1 MSASILVVLSTYISS
16 LLPRDLS
23 SCNIK
28 SSVPVSMGGEVQSSG
43 RVWSHRD
50 ADFPGDIDCRISLDM
65 EEGRARMG
73 VNPSNLNASVTDE
86 VFTASRFTKGNLFFP
101 TRIVVSPLRVS
112 RVKRRLF
119 GSLEENIS
127 ISQVASVKISTG
139 VFWSDIL
146 IESTGGTDPITSHG
160 HRKADAIRI
169 RDLVESFQAGRR

>member
-1 MSASILVVLSTYISS
+1 
-16 LLPRDLS
+16 
-23 SCNIK
+23 
-28 SSVPVSMGGEVQSSG
+28 MGVTSSG
-43 RVWSHRD
+43 
-50 ADFPGDIDCRISLDM
+50 P
-65 EEGRARMG
+65 
-73 VNPSNLNASVTDE
+73 NPAASDE
-86 VFTASRFTKGNLFFP
+86 TFTASRLTRGNLWFP

-119 GSLEENIS
+119 GSNEESIS

-160 HRKADAIRI
+160 HRKADALRI